1 MNKAANSYWI
11 DERLRAQR
19 VAARTIPAVST
30 ALDLPREIIGTRTEI
45 RRRGGII
52 PSWVLFATIILGTF
66 ALCVTAI
73 SSAQGQMRV
82 ASDQY
87 ERINTDVERL
97 RSANAQL
104 EMEVQRLRTDPR
116 AIEAAARARLN
127 MVRANEIIVPVE

>member
-19 VAARTIPAVST
+19 VAARSLPAISS

-52 PSWVLFATIILGTF
+52 PSWVFFTTIILATF
-66 ALCVTAI
+66 ALCVTVT
-73 SSAQGQMRV
+73 MRTHAEMRA

-87 ERINTDVERL
+87 ERINTDVEKLRSTNAQIETEVRRL
-97 RSANAQL
+97 RS
-104 EMEVQRLRTDPR
+104 DPR
-116 AIEAAARARLN
+116 AIEAAARGRLN
-127 MVRANEIIVPVE
+127 MVRPNEIIVPVE